1 MSSGSGLQDSVEK
14 AREAF
19 RRVSV
24 DEADEHVARPA
35 PAPLR
40 EEEPVRDTRGGGAGQ
55 MHPFVQ
61 GLFEALPAPGG
72 EWPMSK
78 REQWLETARNIF
90 ALMYEEPMES
100 APVLRPVEPAWTP
113 TDSEASLGQT

>member
-24 DEADEHVARPA
+24 DEADERGARPA
-35 PAPLR
+35 PFRVEELVR
-40 EEEPVRDTRGGGAGQ
+40 EMRGGDVGQ
-55 MHPFVQ
+55 LHPFFQ
-61 GLFEALPAPGG
+61 GLFEALPPPGTA
-72 EWPMSK
+72 WPISK

-90 ALMYEEPMES
+90 GLMYDDPMEP
-100 APVLRPVEPAWTP
+100 APALRPVEPAWASRDP
-113 TDSEASLGQT
+113 EAGVGQA